1 MDQVIEEK
9 YGGKKMEDMDL
20 NELEELEDLEDER
33 VLL

>member
-1 MDQVIEEK
+1 MIEEK

-20 NELEELEDLEDER
+20 NELDELEDLEDDR